1 MNYLNMLVVSKPPV
15 MKEGRFSSRMEQAGQ
30 VQEIRAWV
38 LSHRADYNSVQC
50 ISNTMVPAQERAR
63 QFANDICK
71 QALGLLASP
80 KGSEV
85 EVRDKSTH
93 IAVWYRIFLLNK

>member
-1 MNYLNMLVVSKPPV
+1 
-15 MKEGRFSSRMEQAGQ
+15 
-30 VQEIRAWV
+30 
-38 LSHRADYNSVQC
+38 
-50 ISNTMVPAQERAR
+50 MVPAQERAR

-85 EVRDKSTH
+85 EIRDKSTH
-93 IAVWYRIFLLNK
+93 IAVWFRIFLLNK

>member
-1 MNYLNMLVVSKPPV
+1 
-15 MKEGRFSSRMEQAGQ
+15 MEQGLK
-30 VQEIRAWV
+30 VKEIRRWV
-38 LSHRADYNSVQC
+38 NEHRGDYNSVHC
-50 ISNTMVPAQERAR
+50 ISNTQVPAQERAR

-71 QALGLLASP
+71 QILGMLASP

-93 IAVWYRIFLLNK
+93 IAVWFRIFLLNK